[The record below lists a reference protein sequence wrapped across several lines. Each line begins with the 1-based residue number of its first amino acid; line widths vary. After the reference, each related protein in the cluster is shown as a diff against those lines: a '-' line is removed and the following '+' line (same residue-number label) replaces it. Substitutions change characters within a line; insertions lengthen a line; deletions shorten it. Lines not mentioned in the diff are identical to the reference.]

1 MALKQ
6 ESRLLAINTPLGDDV
21 IAIREISVQ
30 ERLGRPFQIEAELS
44 SEQDI
49 EFDKLLGNNVTLRLV
64 VGDKKVRYFNGFVS
78 RLSQGANKGK
88 LTQYRAEIVPWLWF
102 LTRTSDCRI
111 FQQKSV
117 PEILEVVFQG
127 HGFSDFELRLSESY
141 EKKEF
146 CVQYRETDFNFVSRL
161 MEQEGIYYFVE
172 HQDGKNLLVLADS
185 ISAHSPVEGCEKV
198 PFNSLERGGTNRD
211 SISDWTMER
220 AVQAVAYAHTD
231 FNPLTP
237 STSLVAN
244 SSVTRQHGGA
254 SFELFDY
261 PGEYAKHAEGTR
273 LTDVR
278 LEEQSVHFETFRG
291 MSNVRGLM
299 AGATFTLEKHP
310 VAALNKEYLITG
322 TTIRIKEGEFASGQG
337 GDGQPFISCGI
348 EAIDKAQTFRAARI
362 TPKPVIQGLQT
373 AWVTGPSGEEIH
385 TDEHG
390 RVKLHFH
397 WDRYQK
403 ADENSSCWVRVA
415 STSAGK
421 QWGALSLP
429 RIGQEVIVEFL
440 EGDPDRPIVTGRV
453 YNAENMPPYALPD
466 NKTISTTKS
475 NSSKGGGGFNEIRLE
490 DKKGEEQ
497 VFIHAEKNQDI
508 RVKND
513 AYEWIGHDRHLVVKN
528 DQVELVENNRDETV
542 KADHKEKIGKD
553 RHLKVEG
560 KEAKEVA
567 KSLSLTVK
575 EDVIE
580 VFKKNHSEEVVKD
593 YYLVADNIVIEARTN
608 LTIKVGTNYIV
619 IEKSGIKIGCDESGA
634 KFETESQGNTS
645 IKSAT
650 GAVKVEAMANLEM
663 KGTAGVKIESPAT
676 LDVKSSAT
684 TVKGDGMLTLK
695 GGMVMI
701 N

>member
-6 ESRLLAINTPLGDDV
+6 ETRLLGINTPLGSDV
-21 IAIREISVQ
+21 IGVREISVQ
-30 ERLGRPFQIEAELS
+30 ERLGRPFRIDAELS
-44 SEQDI
+44 SEKDI

-64 VGDKKVRYFNGFVS
+64 LGDKKVRYFNGFVS

-117 PEILEVVFQG
+117 PEILETVFQG
-127 HGFSDFELRLSESY
+127 HGFSDFELRLSETY
-141 EKKEF
+141 EKKDF

-185 ISAHSPVEGCEKV
+185 ISAHSPTEGCEKV
-198 PFNSLERGGTNRD
+198 AFNVLERGGTNRD
-211 SISDWTMER
+211 TISDWTMER
-220 AVQAVAYAHTD
+220 EVQAVAYAHTD

-237 STSLVAN
+237 STSLVAT
-244 SSVTRQHGGA
+244 SSITRQHGGA
-254 SFELFDY
+254 NFELYDY

-310 VAALNKEYLITG
+310 VAALNKDYLITG
-322 TTIRIKEGEFASGQG
+322 TTIHIKEGEFASGQG
-337 GDGQPFISCGI
+337 GDGQPFIACGI

-421 QWGALSLP
+421 QWGAISLP

-453 YNAENMPPYALPD
+453 YNAENMPPYALPGE
-466 NKTISTTKS
+466 KTKS
-475 NSSKGGGGFNEIRLE
+475 TIKTNSSKGGEGFNEVRFE
-490 DKKGEEQ
+490 DKKGSEQ
-497 VFIHAEKNQDI
+497 LFIHGEKDQDI
-508 RVKND
+508 RIKND
-513 AYEWIGHDRHLVVKN
+513 CKEWIGHDRHLVVKN
-528 DQVELVENNRDETV
+528 DQVESVENDR
-542 KADHKEKIGKD
+542 HEKIKRDHIEDIGRD
-553 RHLKVEG
+553 RHTKIGGKAAIGINETLSLKVTGDVGMEFASNLHTKVTKDVLIEG
-560 KEAKEVA
+560 K
-567 KSLSLTVK
+567 
-575 EDVIE
+575 
-580 VFKKNHSEEVVKD
+580 
-593 YYLVADNIVIEARTN
+593 NIVLKASENITLKIGEDE
-608 LTIKVGTNYIV
+608 IYIAMS
-619 IEKSGIKIGCDESGA
+619 KDGIKLSAANKEIAIESKDINSKATGNV
-634 KFETESQGNTS
+634 KTEATMEAS
-645 IKSAT
+645 IKGTQALKLEGT
-650 GAVKVEAMANLEM
+650 AQAEM
-663 KGTAGVKIESPAT
+663 KGAQ
-676 LDVKSSAT
+676 T
-684 TVKGDGMLTLK
+684 TVKGDAMLTIS
-695 GGMVMI
+695 GGMVKI